1 MSKVGIETSQHVQL
15 NYNPAEVGDRIIA
28 HFIDGVVIVAY
39 YFIAFITFGYVHS
52 AFQGTSVHWGSQE
65 WILIAVL
72 AIPVFF
78 YHLIFEVVWNGKSIG
93 KWMMG
98 LQVVMLDGS
107 SPSFGNY
114 LIRWML
120 RLLEV
125 SFTNGILAFITV
137 LINGKGQRLGD
148 IAAKTCVIKTRKKVK
163 LSDTIYSEIEEDYEV
178 TFEQVLTL
186 SDEDITTIREVLASK
201 KDYEYNTWFVMVQRT
216 ANIIQTKLGIQKAD
230 LKADDFLR
238 KIIADYNH
246 LHGS

>member
-1 MSKVGIETSQHVQL
+1 
-15 NYNPAEVGDRIIA
+15 
-28 HFIDGVVIVAY
+28 
-39 YFIAFITFGYVHS
+39 
-52 AFQGTSVHWGSQE
+52 
-65 WILIAVL
+65 
-72 AIPVFF
+72 
-78 YHLIFEVVWNGKSIG
+78 LIFEVVWNGKSFG

-163 LSDTIYSEIEEDYEV
+163 LSDT
-178 TFEQVLTL
+178 
-186 SDEDITTIREVLASK
+186 
-201 KDYEYNTWFVMVQRT
+201 
-216 ANIIQTKLGIQKAD
+216 
-230 LKADDFLR
+230 
-238 KIIADYNH
+238 
-246 LHGS
+246 